1 MQEDISPTIML
12 ASPSIMKALAMENG
26 QTVYMQHLS
35 PPIAGLLKD
44 IKHLRIP
51 DINLDSKQLALS
63 KLKEQSSQQPHIQNP
78 YEDEQ
83 PSFSLKEMSGLPD
96 GHVVLPN
103 HPNVRRWDIIR

>member
-1 MQEDISPTIML
+1 
-12 ASPSIMKALAMENG
+12 
-26 QTVYMQHLS
+26 MQHLS

-44 IKHLRIP
+44 IKHLRMP